1 MRMTTAPTCHRP
13 KPFVQKMLL
22 VLLPLLV
29 LPGCATENEAGT
41 VVGSAAVGAAIGALG
56 GAALGSTYHHGYY
69 YGYPSRSD
77 MAASG
82 ALAGAAVGGAIGM
95 ANVAQQRENQRREDY
110 YRAQE
115 AARPPGST
123 ATPNAPLSGRWMIMA
138 MSGPRKPAPRMS
150 NGLAI
155 KVTEY
160 PGK

>member
-13 KPFVQKMLL
+13 RPVVQKMLL
-22 VLLPLLV
+22 ALLPLLV

-82 ALAGAAVGGAIGM
+82 ALAGAAVGGVIGM

-115 AARPPGST
+115 AARQYGNTQCTTVRTVDDYGHVRTTETCTSDVQRPGYQS
-123 ATPNAPLSGRWMIMA
+123 
-138 MSGPRKPAPRMS
+138 
-150 NGLAI
+150 
-155 KVTEY
+155 Y
-160 PGK
+160 